1 MKMGHSKQSGKR
13 LLLLSF
19 HVFMILWTF
28 LGAFVLPRSVLPVW
42 IFQLGLTFV
51 GWIYFKGK
59 CWVTMAEHRTAT
71 EGNERYQS
79 STLKLIASTG
89 VDVAKHKNGITF
101 FIDTWH
107 YVCLVVAFY
116 RLGHVEYAAL
126 FLAVWFIVNRGYRNV
141 WNY

>member
-1 MKMGHSKQSGKR
+1 MDDSRRPATR
-13 LLLLSF
+13 LLLLFF

-28 LGAFVLPRSVLPVW
+28 LGAFVLPRAVLPVW
-42 IFQLGLTFV
+42 IVQLGLTFI

-59 CWVTMAEHRTAT
+59 CWVTMAEHRASA
-71 EGNERYQS
+71 GQNERYQS
-79 STLKLIASTG
+79 STLKLIANLG

-116 RLGHVEYAAL
+116 RLGHVEYAAV
-126 FLAVWFIVNRGYRNV
+126 FLGVWFVINRGYRNV